1 MKAGFK
7 FILAFAVA
15 ALCMLAFR
23 SLAFTLLT
31 VDGNA
36 LEPVLRR
43 GDRVVVNRWSYGLR
57 AGGNGSLFSYGRL
70 WRSEVRRGDIVAFDS
85 PSDSISGIVVGR
97 GDLWHYYCPSVVSD
111 VAGSSSCLYVV
122 PGGLLLDGVAQQSEH
137 RRQPCLRVCA
147 REPDNRPCMPHPVQ
161 SRRQIAAIR
170 GLRPRQTILKGK
182 KVKWWK
188 GKNMRSGT

>member
-7 FILAFAVA
+7 FIHAFAVA

-85 PSDSISGIVVGR
+85 PSDSISGIVVCR
-97 GDLWHYYCPSVVSD
+97 CTALPGDTVRT
-111 VAGSSSCLYVV
+111 AGGTVTV
-122 PGGLLLDGVAQQSEH
+122 PGKINCDEEDCYWMESLNKANTADSRVFGFVPESLIIG
-137 RRQPCLRVCA
+137 RVCLILYNHDDKLPPF
-147 REPDNRPCMPHPVQ
+147 EGYDPDR
-161 SRRQIAAIR
+161 
-170 GLRPRQTILKGK
+170 LFL
-182 KVKWWK
+182 KVK
-188 GKNMRSGT
+188 R

>member
-57 AGGNGSLFSYGRL
+57 AGGNGSLFSYGR
-70 WRSEVRRGDIVAFDS
+70 
-85 PSDSISGIVVGR
+85 
-97 GDLWHYYCPSVVSD
+97 
-111 VAGSSSCLYVV
+111 
-122 PGGLLLDGVAQQSEH
+122 
-137 RRQPCLRVCA
+137 
-147 REPDNRPCMPHPVQ
+147 
-161 SRRQIAAIR
+161 
-170 GLRPRQTILKGK
+170 
-182 KVKWWK
+182 
-188 GKNMRSGT
+188 